1 MADENEI
8 NKEES
13 ANSLTRD
20 SSNQVGEINILYLI
34 GGRKSMR

>member
-20 SSNQVGEINILYLI
+20 SSNQIGENKYSLFDW
-34 GGRKSMR
+34 